1 MTGDRIP
8 SGRMAEP
15 EVLAAGGL
23 LVRDDGRVAVVHRPR
38 YDDWS
43 LPKGKLDA
51 GESFEDGARREVWEE
66 TGVRGRIREE
76 LQPVEYVDRKGRDKL
91 VRWYRMDVDGEP
103 DEFVPNDEVDEL
115 RWLTPGR
122 GAGPRRLRP
131 RPRAARDDRLIGGR
145 ARSTRGRRMPMR
157 RTCNTVTN
165 ASTSRRPA
173 TASRAASPS
182 PPTATAA
189 GCRTSSTARSA
200 TSSR

>member
-1 MTGDRIP
+1 
-8 SGRMAEP
+8 MAEP

-43 LPKGKLDA
+43 LPQGKLDP

-103 DEFVPNDEVDEL
+103 DEFVPNDEIDEL
-115 RWLTPGR
+115 RWLTP
-122 GAGPRRLRP
+122 AEALDVVDYDHD
-131 RPRAARDDRLIGGR
+131 RALLGTI
-145 ARSTRGRRMPMR
+145 
-157 RTCNTVTN
+157 V
-165 ASTSRRPA
+165 
-173 TASRAASPS
+173 
-182 PPTATAA
+182 
-189 GCRTSSTARSA
+189 
-200 TSSR
+200 

>member
-1 MTGDRIP
+1 
-8 SGRMAEP
+8 MAAP

-43 LPKGKLDA
+43 LPKGKLDP

-103 DEFVPNDEVDEL
+103 DEFVPNDEIDEL
-115 RWLTPGR
+115 RWLTP
-122 GAGPRRLRP
+122 AEALDLVDYDHD
-131 RPRAARDDRLIGGR
+131 RALLGTI
-145 ARSTRGRRMPMR
+145 
-157 RTCNTVTN
+157 V
-165 ASTSRRPA
+165 
-173 TASRAASPS
+173 
-182 PPTATAA
+182 
-189 GCRTSSTARSA
+189 
-200 TSSR
+200 